1 MTARGV
7 SGSSRSLGKRASGG
21 APRVPFALL
30 VTGLIV
36 GGLALLVALNTA
48 SAANEL
54 RRHSLADRDA
64 QVVAAV
70 EELRNEVAAS
80 AAPANLAAAAHA
92 LGMVPAGNP
101 AFIVLGADGS
111 AKVLGHPA
119 AVTGPPV
126 PVAAP
131 SPAPH
136 PTTAA
141 GDKPRSTATPT
152 LTSTASS
159 TSPATAT
166 ATAAKSAKAGR
177 ANTTAGASRTPSS
190 PSPTPATSA
199 RPTPTPTPTM
209 TLPGGAR

>member
-1 MTARGV
+1 MTARRVNGAAA
-7 SGSSRSLGKRASGG
+7 SSGKRAAGG

-54 RRHSLADRDA
+54 RRHSLTERDA

-80 AAPANLAAAAHA
+80 AAPANLAAAAHR

-101 AFIVLGADGS
+101 AFIVVGADGS
-111 AKVLGHPA
+111 AKIMGKPA
-119 AVTGPPV
+119 PVTGPPV
-126 PVAAP
+126 PVAP
-131 SPAPH
+131 TPH
-136 PTTAA
+136 HA
-141 GDKPRSTATPT
+141 
-152 LTSTASS
+152 
-159 TSPATAT
+159 
-166 ATAAKSAKAGR
+166 
-177 ANTTAGASRTPSS
+177 S
-190 PSPTPATSA
+190 PSPTTTSTAAATSTTSTTA
-199 RPTPTPTPTM
+199 TTSTTSTTSTPTSGTKRAHPRDPASQTSASPSPAAPASPTPTPTPTV